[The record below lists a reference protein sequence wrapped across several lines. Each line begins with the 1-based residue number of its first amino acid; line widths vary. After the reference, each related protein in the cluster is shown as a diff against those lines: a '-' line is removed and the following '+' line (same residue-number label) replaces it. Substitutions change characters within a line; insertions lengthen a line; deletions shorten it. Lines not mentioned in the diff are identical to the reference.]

1 MYGKELLNSYLP
13 FMRKLLQKIFRPFF
27 IWLSNRF
34 ASAPKQE
41 AVFKSLTRLLKTITS
56 RKTTKGIVLDI
67 NLLADNF
74 IIFSDQHKGNK
85 DLADDFKSNEGN
97 YIAALN
103 YYHQQCYHY
112 INLGDAEEL
121 WKYDAKIVI
130 QNYPDALKAEA
141 NFQTDNKYY
150 RSFGNHDLL
159 WKNKLDVLLHLKP
172 YFKMPLPVYE
182 GLVLQTKVNGEP
194 LQFFLTHGHQG
205 DKMSDNNAFSTW
217 LVAHIWA
224 PIQRFLAINVNTP
237 ANDFY
242 LRDKHNRLMYEWSSH
257 KRNTLL
263 ITGHTHKPVFASG
276 KYTSVD
282 THAITTIDHTENLKP
297 TYFNSGCCCYNDGD
311 ITGIEI
317 ADGFIRLVKWYKKEE
332 VSMRMILEEKLLSQI
347 IQDL

>member
-1 MYGKELLNSYLP
+1 
-13 FMRKLLQKIFRPFF
+13 MRKLLQKIFRPIF
-27 IWLSNRF
+27 IRLAMRF
-34 ASAPKQE
+34 TSAPKQVD
-41 AVFKSLTRLLKTITS
+41 VFKSLTDLLKNIIGK
-56 RKTTKGIVLDI
+56 KTAKGIVLDI
-67 NLLADNF
+67 NLLTDNF

-85 DLADDFKSNEGN
+85 DRGDDFKSNEAN
-97 YIAALN
+97 YIAALAH
-103 YYHQQCYHY
+103 YHQQCYHY

-121 WKYDAKIVI
+121 WKYEAHTVV
-130 QNYPDALKAEA
+130 QEYAAALQSEA
-141 NFQTDNKYY
+141 NFQNDDKYY
-150 RSFGNHDLL
+150 RTFGNHDLL

-182 GLVLQTKVNGEP
+182 GLVLLATVKNIP
-194 LQFFLTHGHQG
+194 LQIFLTHGHQG

-224 PIQRFLAINVNTP
+224 PIQRFLTINVNTP

-242 LRDKHNRLMYEWSSH
+242 LRDKHNRLMYDWSSY
-257 KRNTLL
+257 KKNTLL

-282 THAITTIDHTENLKP
+282 AHSISTSDSTPNLKP
-297 TYFNSGCCCYNDGD
+297 TYFNTGCCCYNDGD

-317 ADGFIRLVKWYKKEE
+317 ADGFIRLVKWYRNDN
-332 VSMRMILEEKLLSQI
+332 VSKRMVLEEKLLAEI